1 MSISTIATIMS
12 VPIAIICLF
21 ISLRAFYVYN
31 LSRNDMIFVLGL
43 AMAVISTGTS
53 VGLVGE
59 LHLGGNMLS
68 TDWARS
74 FGACCGG
81 LFIFL
86 SSLVRSHEQMR
97 QLRRWQVIAT
107 ILFVIVVLLTPL
119 YPPIKNPLV
128 SFALNGSRMIIY
140 SCAFVRYALLYKSK
154 STRFSLVM
162 SIAFL
167 VLVIGYGLN
176 IPGIFQTQL
185 AIITIAAATVRISAY
200 LTLLT
205 AYSMG

>member
-1 MSISTIATIMS
+1 MSISLIATLMS

-31 LSRNDMIFVLGL
+31 LSRNDMILVLAM
-43 AMAVISTGTS
+43 AMAVISSGTF

-59 LHLGGNMLS
+59 LHIGGNTLS

-74 FGACCGG
+74 FAACCGG

-86 SSLVRSHEQMR
+86 SSLVKSHEQMR
-97 QLRRWQVIAT
+97 QLKRWQVIAT
-107 ILFVIVVLLTPL
+107 GLFIIVVMLTPL
-119 YPPIKNPLV
+119 YPPIKNPLI
-128 SFALNGSRMIIY
+128 SLALNGGRMIIY
-140 SCAFVRYALLYKSK
+140 SCAFVRYALLYMSK
-154 STRFSLVM
+154 STRFSLTM

-167 VLVIGYGLN
+167 VLVIGYALN

-185 AIITIAAATVRISAY
+185 AIFTIAAAAIRISAF
-200 LTLLT
+200 LTLLA
-205 AYSMG
+205 AYSIS